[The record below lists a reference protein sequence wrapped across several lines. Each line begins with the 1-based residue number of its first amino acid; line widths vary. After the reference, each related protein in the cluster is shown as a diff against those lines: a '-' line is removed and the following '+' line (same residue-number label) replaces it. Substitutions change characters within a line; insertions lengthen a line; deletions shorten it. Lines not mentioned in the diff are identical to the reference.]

1 MGTPFCQE
9 NAVRV
14 AQRKKKRHFFE
25 PFFLSQK
32 SAVAAAKQRKKQKSW
47 GGNNSAGMFLF
58 NHHVFGTDV
67 RGLGAALGSLM
78 VVSHLPC
85 GNRCYYPH
93 LPAADGRE

>member
-32 SAVAAAKQRKKQKSW
+32 SAVAAAKQRKRQKSW

-58 NHHVFGTDV
+58 FANVDENHKCSQRLLQTWP
-67 RGLGAALGSLM
+67 ALLTARS
-78 VVSHLPC
+78 
-85 GNRCYYPH
+85 
-93 LPAADGRE
+93 